1 MALGKKDRILYGPGY
16 IEDEIDGLKFKISA
30 QSFYQVNPTQ
40 TEVLYSKAIEFAE
53 LTGNEIVFDAYCGVG
68 TIGLCASKKAKK
80 VIGVEVVKEAVIN
93 AKENAKINNI
103 KNAEFYHDDATSFIH
118 HLNNKKQ
125 KLDVIFMDPPRDG
138 STASFIQAV
147 FAIKPKKVVYVSCE
161 PSSLARDLK
170 ILKEQYDV
178 VKIQPVDMFPHT
190 HHVESVVLLC
200 LKDAKK
206 K

>member
-1 MALGKKDRILYGPGY
+1 MDKITVIVNGKPLEIHANSSAADATKALGMWEQSLVA
-16 IEDEIDGLKFKISA
+16 ELDGLI
-30 QSFYQVNPTQ
+30 
-40 TEVLYSKAIEFAE
+40 LSKDEM
-53 LTGNEIVFDAYCGVG
+53 
-68 TIGLCASKKAKK
+68 
-80 VIGVEVVKEAVIN
+80 EAV

-118 HLNNKKQ
+118 YLNNKKQ

-138 STASFIQAV
+138 STQSFIQAV

-190 HHVESVVLLC
+190 HHVESVVLLE
-200 LKDAKK
+200 LKK
-206 K
+206 

>member
-1 MALGKKDRILYGPGY
+1 MMKSMAVI
-16 IEDEIDGLKFKISA
+16 IISGTDIG
-30 QSFYQVNPTQ
+30 SFVSRVIVSLASLEWSVPKPECPVFNAVNNVIASFF
-40 TEVLYSKAIEFAE
+40 EEGIHK
-53 LTGNEIVFDAYCGVG
+53 EIVFDAYCGVG
-68 TIGLCASKKAKK
+68 TIGLCASRKAKK

-118 HLNNKKQ
+118 YLNNKKQ

-138 STASFIQAV
+138 STQSFIQAV

-190 HHVESVVLLC
+190 HHVESVVLLEF
-200 LKDAKK
+200 KK
-206 K
+206 QI